1 MFAILAAV
9 LTLASPAGPGS
20 AEPHLTTTKS
30 GTLLMSWIEG
40 KSLKFAEY
48 ERGRWSSPRTI
59 ATRDDFFINWA
70 DFPSI
75 VEDAKGTLFV
85 HWLQKSGPGTYAY
98 DVRVSSSLDGGR
110 SWAPARVLH
119 TDRKQ
124 AEHGFVSMVPLAGG
138 GVAAVW
144 LDGREMF
151 GEHGPM
157 TLRYAEIDSALRVT
171 NEKVLD
177 NRVCECCGTSMAM
190 TTRGPLV
197 AYRDRSQSEVRDIG
211 VVHAKGPAT
220 PKLLHGDGWR
230 INGCPV
236 NGPQLDASGSRVV
249 AAWFTSPNNQPR
261 VHAAFSKDGGANFG
275 TPLRIDGGLTAVGR
289 VDVLMLDDGSAVV
302 VWVEGASEAAGIM
315 LRRVYPDGRRD
326 APVRLAATSAAR
338 AAGFPRAARIGKT
351 AYFAWTDPGTKRVR
365 VASYDVR

>member
-1 MFAILAAV
+1 MSLILAAI

-20 AEPHLTTTKS
+20 AEPHLAVTRD
-30 GTLLMSWIEG
+30 GALLLSWVEG

-48 ERGRWSSPRTI
+48 EGGRWSSPRTI
-59 ATRDDFFINWA
+59 ATRDDFFVNWA

-75 VEDAKGTLFV
+75 VEDARGTLFV
-85 HWLQKSGPGTYAY
+85 HWLQKSGPGTYTY
-98 DVRVSSSLDGGR
+98 DVRVSSSVDGGR
-110 SWAPARVLH
+110 SWAPSRVLH

-124 AEHGFVSMVPLAGG
+124 AEHGFVSMVPLEKG
-138 GVAAVW
+138 GVAAIW

-157 TLRYAEIDSALRVT
+157 TLRYAEIDKALRVSG
-171 NEKVLD
+171 EKVLD
-177 NRVCECCGTSMAM
+177 NRVCECCTTAMAM
-190 TTRGPLV
+190 TSRGPLA

-211 VVHAKGPAT
+211 IVHVKGGT
-220 PKLLHGDGWR
+220 PKLLHDDGWR

-236 NGPQLDASGSRVV
+236 NGPQLDARDERVV
-249 AAWFTSPNNQPR
+249 AAGFTAPNDRPR
-261 VHAAFSKDGGANFG
+261 VHAAFSKDGGLTFG
-275 TPLRIDGGLTAVGR
+275 EPLRIDGGRTAIGR
-289 VDVLMLDDGSAVV
+289 VDVLLLDDGSALV
-302 VWVEGASEAAGIM
+302 VWIEGAAEAAGIM
-315 LRRVYPDGRRD
+315 LRRAYPNGRLD

-365 VASYDVR
+365 VASYEIR